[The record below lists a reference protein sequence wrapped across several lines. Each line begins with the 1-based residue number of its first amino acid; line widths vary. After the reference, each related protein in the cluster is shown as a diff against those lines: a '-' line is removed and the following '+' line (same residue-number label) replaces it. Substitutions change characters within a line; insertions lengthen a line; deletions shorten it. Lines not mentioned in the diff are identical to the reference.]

1 MMFSFAVVISLVVPK
16 FRLMVLCFLYIFKS
30 IYDARIYLQPLKYL
44 QAFVSLCFYKTSIRV
59 KVITLFLILILIL
72 IPILNITLRPRI
84 ANRVGEDSYCRGGI
98 VNTRR
103 GRSRALFVRPEIP
116 KALWRFRASTSNSL
130 RGLMWPHT
138 HTQVR
143 IRDIDHIYAQQD
155 IRVCGDD
162 HFEPPLRQF
171 SNPKALCLLRVSI

>member
-84 ANRVGEDSYCRGGI
+84 ANRVGEDSRCRGGI
-98 VNTRR
+98 VHIR
-103 GRSRALFVRPEIP
+103 GGCSRERLARPNSST
-116 KALWRFRASTSNSL
+116 ALWLFRASTSNSRSGRSRL
-130 RGLMWPHT
+130 HT
-138 HTQVR
+138 YTHMCHIHHTF
-143 IRDIDHIYAQQD
+143 AQQD
-155 IRVCGDD
+155 IRVCEDD
-162 HFEPPLRQF
+162 H
-171 SNPKALCLLRVSI
+171 